1 MILFTLWLTSWSCSP
16 REDQLGL
23 FGTGNGGANLYGVAS
38 AAPRPT
44 SHTPSRKLVPLC
56 AIAEAHIHNDGCC
69 EADIALCSTS
79 VPSAFPGDPSSSTPF
94 GLHMNNMRPV
104 HWNRSTNRLCDFG
117 AEQEDKQKEAAQGE
131 QEIRHWTR
139 YKGGAQAIYCPIHRD
154 GVLLLNLVSTLP
166 KNVADLGVVHAG
178 FETPV
183 FLQPQTQNS
192 SERLTMR
199 SMRSLALTSAPRR
212 MAWFSSVTHDVI

>member
-1 MILFTLWLTSWSCSP
+1 MG
-16 REDQLGL
+16 E
-23 FGTGNGGANLYGVAS
+23 GGRGERGGEEEGEGNLYGVAS

-69 EADIALCSTS
+69 KADIAQCATS

-94 GLHMNNMRPV
+94 GLHMNSMWPV

-117 AEQEDKQKEAAQGE
+117 AEQEEKQKEAAQGE
-131 QEIRHWTR
+131 QENRHRTR
-139 YKGGAQAIYCPIHRD
+139 CKGGAQAIQCQIHRN
-154 GVLLLNLVSTLP
+154 GVLILNPVSTLL
-166 KNVADLGVVHAG
+166 KNVADLGEVHAG
-178 FETPV
+178 FETPF

-199 SMRSLALTSAPRR
+199 SVRSLALTSAPRR
-212 MAWFSSVTHDVI
+212 MA